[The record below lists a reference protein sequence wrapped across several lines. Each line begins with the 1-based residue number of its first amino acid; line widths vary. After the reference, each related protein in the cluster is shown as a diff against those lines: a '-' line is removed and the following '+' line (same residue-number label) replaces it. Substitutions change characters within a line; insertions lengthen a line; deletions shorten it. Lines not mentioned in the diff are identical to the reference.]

1 VPIYGDKMRRNV
13 FEMIYSRLQQI
24 GILNEDGEM
33 KAEYMKF
40 QSPGLMDLN
49 VDRLTGDTIALAHNG
64 KQNGD
69 VMADPDVEVKIYPD
83 LKAAEALTFQN
94 DYLGIFQEVY
104 PEPGK
109 FYPKLKKEL
118 NDFLNDWLRSMI
130 EVQKYEMVE
139 EDPDE

>member
-1 VPIYGDKMRRNV
+1 MRQNV
-13 FEMIYSRLQQI
+13 FETIYSRLQQI
-24 GILNEDGEM
+24 GILDEKGM
-33 KAEYMKF
+33 MQAEYMKF
-40 QSPGLMDLN
+40 KSPGLMDLN

-69 VMADPDVEVKIYPD
+69 VMSDPDVEVRINRHGKM
-83 LKAAEALTFQN
+83 AEALTFQN

-109 FYPKLKKEL
+109 YYPKLKKEL
-118 NDFLNDWLRSMI
+118 NEFLSDWLKNMI
-130 EVQKYEMVE
+130 EIQGYQLAK